1 MVELHYF
8 LPLHTLLI
16 GIYARLFATASNIAG
31 SLNLD
36 MGYILAGRSS
46 SRPRRPQKRR
56 IEKQRSEPTDG
67 VATEMIV
74 GGMEIGTKIARP
86 LIVVDPVPVP
96 SSSPVIVASSSAG
109 DDVEIVPSVEES
121 GIPHDLNP
129 HNPEPAQCTHAN
141 DDINREN
148 RPQPEAAKP
157 SRPGRKRRTDEMD
170 DIFGF

>member
-1 MVELHYF
+1 
-8 LPLHTLLI
+8 
-16 GIYARLFATASNIAG
+16 
-31 SLNLD
+31 
-36 MGYILAGRSS
+36 
-46 SRPRRPQKRR
+46 
-56 IEKQRSEPTDG
+56 
-67 VATEMIV
+67 MIV

-121 GIPHDLNP
+121 GIPHDLTP
-129 HNPEPAQCTHAN
+129 HNPEPTQCTHAN